1 MIFILCCIPS
11 LFPFPQSSLLF
22 PMGCLLIWQISHF
35 NCRHLFTITVIII
48 ITVMLP
54 IIKSV
59 ITTSRDLGQ
68 YVNRWWLL
76 GPNARSGS
84 GSSYKFNTQLM
95 THVHAHTHAR
105 THTQPHTSMYTTRAI
120 GNLQFIIWTSYEFKQ
135 LMRMLVAWHYRAI
148 QTGGPKILWDL
159 KHPEEGVHINSSHTL
174 WPLRGCL
181 WQDII

>member
-1 MIFILCCIPS
+1 MISILCCIPS
-11 LFPFPQSSLLF
+11 FFPFPQSSLLF

-84 GSSYKFNTQLM
+84 GSSYKFNTQPRVFMRIWDVAGTLYRDISLLPLHYFVAG
-95 THVHAHTHAR
+95 T
-105 THTQPHTSMYTTRAI
+105 
-120 GNLQFIIWTSYEFKQ
+120 FIQKHHSLANTLLCYW
-135 LMRMLVAWHYRAI
+135 YRI
-148 QTGGPKILWDL
+148 SWKYLLSVSQNY
-159 KHPEEGVHINSSHTL
+159 V
-174 WPLRGCL
+174 
-181 WQDII
+181 

>member
-1 MIFILCCIPS
+1 MISILCRIPS
-11 LFPFPQSSLLF
+11 FFPFPQSSLLF

-35 NCRHLFTITVIII
+35 NCRYLFTITVIII

-95 THVHAHTHAR
+95 THVHVHTRTR
-105 THTQPHTSMYTTRAI
+105 THTHTRTHTKTHTSTYMHTRRAN

-135 LMRMLVAWHYRAI
+135 LMRMLVAWHYRDI
-148 QTGGPKILWDL
+148 QTI
-159 KHPEEGVHINSSHTL
+159 HTGL
-174 WPLRGCL
+174 
-181 WQDII
+181 